1 LVGRGTKEKQSA
13 NRGILDINFKK
24 GKKMFEKL
32 ISTLMASRDQAH
44 VFHWQTTGDGS
55 FAAHMALGAYYEA
68 IPGMV
73 DALVEAYQ
81 GKHGILKGFVPA
93 EKFDDYDST
102 TVLKYFKALASYIDR
117 AYKKIPADDTNII
130 NQLDAFK
137 DLIYTTIYKLENL
150 R

>member
-1 LVGRGTKEKQSA
+1 
-13 NRGILDINFKK
+13 
-24 GKKMFEKL
+24 MFEKL

-44 VFHWQTTGDGS
+44 IFHWQTKGPGS

-68 IPGMV
+68 VPGMT

-81 GKHGILKGFVPA
+81 GKYGIITGYEPA
-93 EKFDDYDST
+93 ERFDDYAQDS
-102 TVLKYFKALASYIDR
+102 VIKYFKALSMFVER
-117 AYKKIPADDTNII
+117 AYAKMPKEDTNII

-150 R
+150 S